1 MLSEVTIY
9 LNLSKFL
16 NLLKLAQLKLLEKT
30 LLTLLLKLFDFVKPQ
45 LRLG

>member
-45 LRLG
+45 PRLG